1 MSTGS
6 SVYLCE
12 LGALC
17 GISTV
22 GWPNETYWDHRTPP
36 ALTQAGLVLLM
47 CADESLCGT
56 VEPPSMSDDVTAMV
70 MVAVIAVHC
79 VANGQCQGGQHFLQC
94 GCICI

>member
-1 MSTGS
+1 NDLSTGS

-36 ALTQAGLVLLM
+36 ALTQARLGLLTR
-47 CADESLCGT
+47 ADESLRKT
-56 VEPPSMSDDVTAMV
+56 VEPPR
-70 MVAVIAVHC
+70 
-79 VANGQCQGGQHFLQC
+79 
-94 GCICI
+94 